1 MNRQKVGNREQEAEQ
16 TLKEGGFTLIEMVV
30 VIALFSLISYG
41 LLALV
46 SGILTNS
53 NQEESLLA
61 NNDSARRVAFGLM
74 SELRNAQTSATGAY
88 ALAAAADQSIIFYSY
103 AGGSVNRIRYYVS
116 GGKLYKGVTK
126 PSGSPA
132 TYDLDTETVTLVQSD
147 VANGSDP
154 LFYYYDDSYNGTTDN
169 PLSSP
174 VSVTAVKFVKMNLA
188 IYKRGRAGSTATY
201 NVTASGA
208 IRNLKTNL
216 GE

>member
-1 MNRQKVGNREQEAEQ
+1 MNETAEQ
-16 TLKEGGFTLIEMVV
+16 KQSGFTLIEMVV

-53 NQEESLLA
+53 SQQGSLLA

-74 SELRNAQTSATGAY
+74 RELRNAQTSATGGY
-88 ALAAAADQSIIFYSY
+88 ALASAADQSIIFYSY
-103 AGGSVNRIRYYVS
+103 TGSTVDRIRYYIS

-132 TYDLDTETVTLVQSD
+132 VYDLATETNTVVQND
-147 VANGSDP
+147 VANGTNT
-154 LFYYYDDSYNGTTDN
+154 LFYYYDGSYNGVTNN

-174 VSVTAVKFVKMNLA
+174 VSVTDVKLVKINLM

-201 NVTASGA
+201 TVTASGA

-216 GE
+216 GQ

>member
-1 MNRQKVGNREQEAEQ
+1 V
-16 TLKEGGFTLIEMVV
+16 
-30 VIALFSLISYG
+30 
-41 LLALV
+41 
-46 SGILTNS
+46 
-53 NQEESLLA
+53 
-61 NNDSARRVAFGLM
+61 D
-74 SELRNAQTSATGAY
+74 
-88 ALAAAADQSIIFYSY
+88 
-103 AGGSVNRIRYYVS
+103 RIRYYVS
-116 GGKLYKGVTK
+116 DGKLYKGVTK
-126 PSGSPA
+126 PTGSPA
-132 TYDLDTETVTLVQSD
+132 AYDLDTETVTLQQSD

-154 LFYYYDDSYNGTTDN
+154 LFYYYDDSYNGVTDN